1 MKITLADLEALI
13 HETTYLSKGT
23 LTICVLELTNGA
35 QVVGQSNVI
44 DPANFDQ
51 GLGEK
56 YAKEKAI
63 DKLWELEG
71 YATKTRGAA

>member
-1 MKITLADLEALI
+1 MKVTLPQLEGLI

-35 QVVGQSNVI
+35 QVIGISNVI
-44 DPANFDQ
+44 DPSNFVQ
-51 GLGEK
+51 ELGDK
-56 YAKEKAI
+56 YAREDAI
-63 DKLWELEG
+63 RKLWELEG